1 MEFTPDRFVVND
13 INSNFDVIVGGIMV
27 LKNIV
32 YKSREFKDINVRITR
47 PFALVA
53 NTNSKSRALNTKA
66 SYLNQQTMI
75 HGLPKLT
82 P

>member
-1 MEFTPDRFVVND
+1 MND
-13 INSNFDVIVGGIMV
+13 INSNLDAIFEGIMV
-27 LKNIV
+27 LKNTV
-32 YKSREFKDINVRITR
+32 YKSCEFKDLKVRITR

-66 SYLNQQTMI
+66 SYLNNQSVQLMAQQTMV